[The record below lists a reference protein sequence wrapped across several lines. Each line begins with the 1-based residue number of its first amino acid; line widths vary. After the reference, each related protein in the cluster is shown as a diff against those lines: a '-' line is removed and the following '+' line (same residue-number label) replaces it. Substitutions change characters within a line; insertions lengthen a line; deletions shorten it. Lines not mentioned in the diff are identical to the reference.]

1 MLLSNMDLAT
11 PTHTSHLLKARLYQI
26 DQLIDDDSNALKLE
40 DFAAHGVEPTHMESV
55 AFQWLHRFKEGG
67 HFKEVEGYH

>member
-1 MLLSNMDLAT
+1 MA
-11 PTHTSHLLKARLYQI
+11 
-26 DQLIDDDSNALKLE
+26 DDSNALKLE
-40 DFAAHGVEPTHMESV
+40 DFAALGVEPTHMEAI